1 MSDSNNDIIFTIGRM
16 NPPTTGHMKLIEKM
30 MVTALETNVKKIY
43 IILSA
48 TVDHEKNPLECID
61 KRKLLLNFII
71 DKVKNNIIEKQ
82 TNNKTKIDKI
92 IIEVICTNDPKIKI
106 NAKNPI
112 FKTILFMIQEN
123 NPSNIQLIIG
133 EDRIDDYNW
142 IEDYI
147 KPVIFL
153 KPIDVNRKTKK
164 KSKDPENENDSKD
177 QENENDSKDQ
187 ENEKEAMSA
196 TKMRNLAI
204 AGNFDEFSKEMIPTG
219 IDAKNIQEIYD
230 TIRTQIVPKS
240 RKTKRPSNSEPKSSK
255 KTRAGKKTYKKK
267 IY

>member
-1 MSDSNNDIIFTIGRM
+1 MSAFNTDIIFTIGRM

-30 MVTALETNVKKIY
+30 MVTALETNVKRIY

-71 DKVKNNIIEKQ
+71 DKVKNNIIEKEKY
-82 TNNKTKIDKI
+82 TTSEINKI
-92 IIEVICTNDPKIKI
+92 IIEVICTNDPKINI
-106 NAKNPI
+106 NSKNPI
-112 FKTILFMIQEN
+112 FKTISFMIQEN

-133 EDRIDDYNW
+133 EDRIEDYNW
-142 IEDYI
+142 MKKYLSE
-147 KPVIFL
+147 KVNFL
-153 KPIDVNRKTKK
+153 TPIDVKRK
-164 KSKDPENENDSKD
+164 SND
-177 QENENDSKDQ
+177 QETEG
-187 ENEKEAMSA
+187 MSA

-204 AGNFDEFSKEMIPTG
+204 AGHFDEFSKEMIPTG
-219 IDAKNIQEIYD
+219 IDDEHIQEIYD
-230 TIRTQIVPKS
+230 TIRTQIVPKN

-267 IY
+267 RIINT

>member
-1 MSDSNNDIIFTIGRM
+1 
-16 NPPTTGHMKLIEKM
+16 
-30 MVTALETNVKKIY
+30 VKKIY

-48 TVDHEKNPLECID
+48 TLDNEKNPLKCID
-61 KRKLLLNFII
+61 KRKLLLKFII

-82 TNNKTKIDKI
+82 KHTKSEINKI
-92 IIEVICTNDPKIKI
+92 IIEVFCTNDPNIKI

-142 IEDYI
+142 IENYI

-153 KPIDVNRKTKK
+153 KPIDVKRK
-164 KSKDPENENDSKD
+164 SND
-177 QENENDSKDQ
+177 QETEG
-187 ENEKEAMSA
+187 MSA

-219 IDAKNIQEIYD
+219 IDTENIQEIYD
-230 TIRTQIVPKS
+230 TIRTQII
-240 RKTKRPSNSEPKSSK
+240 PKSSK
-255 KTRAGKKTYKKK
+255 SKKTKRTSESTEKKPKRTKAGKKTYKKK
-267 IY
+267 RVINK

>member
-1 MSDSNNDIIFTIGRM
+1 MSAFNNDIIITIGRM

-177 QENENDSKDQ
+177 QENE
-187 ENEKEAMSA
+187 KEAMSA

-204 AGNFDEFSKEMIPTG
+204 SGNFDEFSKEMIPTG
-219 IDAKNIQEIYD
+219 IDDEHIQEIYD

-240 RKTKRPSNSEPKSSK
+240 RKTKRISSSEQKNLREQRQEK
-255 KTRAGKKTYKKK
+255 KHIRKNGL
-267 IY
+267 